1 MVEIKISLIIFQNS
15 RAKATT
21 RRSFK
26 SVDSTKLYTNKDLL
40 KKIPAGE
47 HFETAAIS
55 SFCTHTFP
63 RNQIFIGIHST
74 KWERIVTVKIVCSL
88 LRQNGVVIGVGR
100 KLRQSMRIDQYHFLI
115 VPFTDEGVIF
125 DVTNLVPYVMK
136 HKKNPITGEPM
147 ATNQIIRLNMSK
159 NADDVWQC
167 PVTCKVFND
176 NTHVVA
182 IKTTGNV
189 YCYDAVYELN
199 IKAKNF
205 TDLLT
210 GEKFVKADII
220 TLQDP
225 QNEEH
230 MARRDVST
238 FVHLHQIRE
247 ENKVARQTGKIANR
261 SYIIICILSL
271 TISYIFCDV
280 SFNHQIVKYAKIL
293 QWIVS

>member
-1 MVEIKISLIIFQNS
+1 MGKNRHSKDRLFITSTEWGRDWGGKKVATIHENRPVPFSHCAISL
-15 RAKATT
+15 TP
-21 RRSFK
+21 
-26 SVDSTKLYTNKDLL
+26 Y
-40 KKIPAGE
+40 
-47 HFETAAIS
+47 ETP
-55 SFCTHTFP
+55 C
-63 RNQIFIGIHST
+63 
-74 KWERIVTVKIVCSL
+74 C
-88 LRQNGVVIGVGR
+88 
-100 KLRQSMRIDQYHFLI
+100 
-115 VPFTDEGVIF
+115 TDEGVIF

>member
-1 MVEIKISLIIFQNS
+1 
-15 RAKATT
+15 
-21 RRSFK
+21 
-26 SVDSTKLYTNKDLL
+26 
-40 KKIPAGE
+40 
-47 HFETAAIS
+47 
-55 SFCTHTFP
+55 
-63 RNQIFIGIHST
+63 
-74 KWERIVTVKIVCSL
+74 
-88 LRQNGVVIGVGR
+88 
-100 KLRQSMRIDQYHFLI
+100 
-115 VPFTDEGVIF
+115 
-125 DVTNLVPYVMK
+125 
-136 HKKNPITGEPM
+136 M

-189 YCYDAVYELN
+189 NCYDAVYELN

-280 SFNHQIVKYAKIL
+280 SFKRRIHHIERSCFGIKHRETGVVFGCEYHVFHAGEF
-293 QWIVS
+293 S